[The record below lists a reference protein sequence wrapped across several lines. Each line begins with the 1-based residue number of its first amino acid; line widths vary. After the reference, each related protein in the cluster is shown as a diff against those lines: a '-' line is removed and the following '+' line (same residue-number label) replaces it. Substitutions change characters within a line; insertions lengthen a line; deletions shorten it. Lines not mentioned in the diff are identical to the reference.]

1 MVNQRFF
8 KRTGPFAL
16 KELSVIAEAELF
28 RGDAQACYEDVASL
42 QDAEKIHVSVL
53 HNPKYINSALGET
66 KTGVCIVKKAWVELL
81 PQGVA
86 ILVSENPYRAFAK
99 VAQAFYPQE
108 AFSAFRNPYAWVD
121 ETASF
126 GEGCFIA
133 QGAVIEAGAVLGAR
147 CYIGPNSVVGAGV
160 VMGDGCVLQ
169 ANVTLTHAILGDEVF
184 IKPGARIGQRGFGFS
199 MEDPEA
205 MRSHISVPQLGIV
218 RIGKGVEIG
227 ANTTIDR
234 GSLQDTVIEDWVR
247 IDNLVQIAHNVH
259 VGKGSVLVAQVG
271 IAGST
276 HVGDFSVFGGQVGL
290 AGHLK
295 IAPGTQVAAKSG
307 IIRDTTPGEILAG
320 IPAVPI
326 QEWRRQSVKLRKL
339 GKKDSEI

>member
-8 KRTGPFAL
+8 KTAGPFTL
-16 KELSVIAEAELF
+16 KKLSVIAEAELV
-28 RGDAQACYEDVASL
+28 RGDADAVYEGVSSL
-42 QDAEKIHVSVL
+42 QEAEKIHVAAL
-53 HNPKYINSALGET
+53 HNPKYRHFLGET
-66 KTGVCIVKKAWVELL
+66 NAGVCIVKKIWVNLV
-81 PQGVA
+81 PQPAAV
-86 ILVSENPYRAFAK
+86 LVSENPYRAFSK

-108 AFSAFRNPYAWVD
+108 ALSASSRHPSAWVD
-121 ETASF
+121 ETASL
-126 GEGCFIA
+126 GEGCVVA

-147 CYIGPNSVVGAGV
+147 CYIGANSVVGAGV
-160 VMGDGCVLQ
+160 VMGEGCVLH
-169 ANVTLTHAILGDEVF
+169 ANVTLTHALLGDGVL
-184 IKPGARIGQRGFGFS
+184 IKPGARIGQQGFGFF

-205 MRSHISVPQLGIV
+205 MCSHVSVPQLGLV
-218 RIGKGVEIG
+218 RIGQGVEIG

-259 VGKGSVLVAQVG
+259 LGKGCVLVAQVG

-276 HVGDFSVFGGQVGL
+276 RVGDFSVLGGQVGL

-307 IIRDTTPGEILAG
+307 VVRDTAPGEVLAG

-326 QEWRRQSVKLRKL
+326 QEWRRQSIRLNKL
-339 GKKDSEI
+339 GKKDSGK